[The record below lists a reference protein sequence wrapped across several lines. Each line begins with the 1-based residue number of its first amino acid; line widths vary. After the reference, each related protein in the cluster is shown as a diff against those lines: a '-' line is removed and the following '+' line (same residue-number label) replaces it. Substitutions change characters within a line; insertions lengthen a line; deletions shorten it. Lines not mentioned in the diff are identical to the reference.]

1 MGNGK
6 LSGLAC
12 IICAG
17 NAVYATYFLHDK
29 EIMVPRP
36 FYIYAVVL
44 ALCGLH
50 LMFRANPMLPKPA
63 NANEKKKSWALRE
76 GDQVRVSLLVGLAV
90 SQVQLLVWPAWSLAS
105 LWPGP

>member
-1 MGNGK
+1 MGVPNPNLPMSADAELACRFMGGLLLILGCMLFTVRWNTLNGK

-63 NANEKKKSWALRE
+63 NANEKKKS
-76 GDQVRVSLLVGLAV
+76 
-90 SQVQLLVWPAWSLAS
+90 
-105 LWPGP
+105 